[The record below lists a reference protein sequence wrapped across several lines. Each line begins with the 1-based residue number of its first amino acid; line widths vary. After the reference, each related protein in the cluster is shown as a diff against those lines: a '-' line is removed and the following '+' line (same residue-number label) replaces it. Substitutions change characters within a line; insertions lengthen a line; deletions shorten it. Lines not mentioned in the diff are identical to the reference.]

1 MCDTMGMIEKAGTF
15 FGKNSDR
22 QPQEPQVTEWRPAAT
37 HTEAKVKCTYIEVDQ
52 AKYTHGTLLSWP
64 TWLWGAEIGVNDQ
77 GVVIGMKRC
86 LPQTSMRIPGLPMDL
101 CVWD

>member
-52 AKYTHGTLLSWP
+52 AK
-64 TWLWGAEIGVNDQ
+64 
-77 GVVIGMKRC
+77 
-86 LPQTSMRIPGLPMDL
+86 
-101 CVWD
+101 